1 MGLSRFCRCTVWS
14 YHLLLAVDEVTVVQ
28 FIMLLFR
35 LVGISL
41 FTSVVGE
48 MVANVPMKSMNRD
61 LTLF

>member
-14 YHLLLAVDEVTVVQ
+14 YHLLLAVDGVTVVQ
-28 FIMLLFR
+28 FILLLFR

-41 FTSVVGE
+41 FTRVVGE
-48 MVANVPMKSMNRD
+48 MVANVPVKSMNRD

>member
-1 MGLSRFCRCTVWS
+1 MGLSRFCRCTIGS

>member
-14 YHLLLAVDEVTVVQ
+14 YQLLVAVDEVTVVQ

>member
-41 FTSVVGE
+41 LTSVVGE

>member
-14 YHLLLAVDEVTVVQ
+14 YQLLLAVDEVTVVQ

-35 LVGISL
+35 LVGICL
-41 FTSVVGE
+41 LTSVVGE